1 MDTMQIPRTLFGPH
15 GGRQMFLH
23 KSKGHSG

>member
-1 MDTMQIPRTLFGPH
+1 MQIPRTLSRPH

-23 KSKGHSG
+23 RFLGHFR